1 MSLFEEDVGPDRL
14 SDMIATI
21 IEPQII
27 SYTLRVMK
35 ELDISPETRPSISY
49 LENGLVQNPYKNAAI
64 LLLPKEI
71 LHQLPIA
78 KDWDDIDRVISENI
92 IIRQEISAEVRAEW
106 LRWASADRKRY
117 LKSHIFMEPDTCSRV
132 IEGYRRQKLSAY
144 DLKEDLSY
152 LVELLL
158 RKIKKADLFK
168 CEIEHPTSLMA
179 TREIIDIFK
188 DWVENNR
195 GWAEIQNA
203 PSNKREKAVQRLM
216 HLGAKYY
223 VEKNNL
229 DFSCE
234 PDEGRG
240 PVDIKISR
248 GQDKTLA
255 EIKLSSNGQYL
266 HGYESQIKE
275 YASAERTRNLIY
287 VFVDVGNPGRRKSI
301 VSLHGKLVQTGK
313 PCPELVIIDARP
325 KSAASTFDDES
336 WNSSFDGLPELNM
349 SDIPEFN
356 LDDIEWPDL
365 GFNDMSDK
373 G

>member
-1 MSLFEEDVGPDRL
+1 
-14 SDMIATI
+14 
-21 IEPQII
+21 
-27 SYTLRVMK
+27 
-35 ELDISPETRPSISY
+35 
-49 LENGLVQNPYKNAAI
+49 
-64 LLLPKEI
+64 
-71 LHQLPIA
+71 
-78 KDWDDIDRVISENI
+78 
-92 IIRQEISAEVRAEW
+92 
-106 LRWASADRKRY
+106 
-117 LKSHIFMEPDTCSRV
+117 MEPDACSRV

-144 DLKEDLSY
+144 DLKEDLNY

-158 RKIKKADLFK
+158 KKIKKADLFK

-179 TREIIDIFK
+179 TREIIEIFK

-195 GWAEIQNA
+195 GWAEIQDA
-203 PSNKREKAVQRLM
+203 PSNKREKVVQRFM

-240 PVDIKISR
+240 PVDIKLSR

-275 YASAERTRNLIY
+275 YSSAERTRNLIY
-287 VFVDVGNPGRRKSI
+287 VFVDVGNPGRRKAI
-301 VSLHGKLVQTGK
+301 INLHRKAMQSGI

-325 KSAASTFDDES
+325 KRAASTFDDES
-336 WNSSFDGLPELNM
+336 WDISLDGLSEFKID
-349 SDIPEFN
+349 DISEFN
-356 LDDIEWPDL
+356 LADIDWPDL
-365 GFNDMSDK
+365 GFDDMSEK
-373 G
+373 E